1 VKGGKLPFFN
11 KFPAVKVKSN
21 EWFATVK
28 RKNWTSTEY
37 GQIFSEHFVSGIKS
51 KDSLAPNYV
60 SGLFKHVKS
69 SVKWHLEREMDR
81 YQKIHLL
88 QCYLTE
94 QAMQ

>member
-1 VKGGKLPFFN
+1 VKGGKL

-28 RKNWTSTEY
+28 RKNWMSIEY
-37 GQIFSEHFVSGIKS
+37 GQICSEHFMLGTKS
-51 KDSLAPNYV
+51 KDPLAPNYI

-69 SVKWHLEREMDR
+69 SVKWHLERGMDR
-81 YQKIHLL
+81 YQKFHLL
-88 QCYLTE
+88 QFYLTE